1 MSKYLFQRGSAPILQ
16 WRHGIPPRARRAADN
31 VALGYV
37 PDMTIVPGGPE
48 PIAGI
53 ADTITQ
59 NFSSFGL
66 GLVVGM
72 VAYRLVAGR

>member
-1 MSKYLFQRGSAPILQ
+1 MSKYLFQRGSAPLVQ
-16 WRHGIPPRARRAADN
+16 WRHGIPPRAIRAADN
-31 VALGYV
+31 ISLG
-37 PDMTIVPGGPE
+37 DMTIVPGGPE
-48 PIAGI
+48 PIEGI

-72 VAYRLVAGR
+72 VVYRLVAGR